1 MFKKIL
7 VAVDGSDHSFRA
19 LRAAARLAQADSA
32 ELTVVTVAY
41 VPPVYKSD
49 LGTELEQGFRD
60 SAEMVLTE
68 ARRILKQADT
78 KAEVCLVTDQRPA
91 DAIARLAEKEKFG
104 LVVLGRYGLS
114 NTPDKQ
120 LGGVSDAVLR
130 LTECSLMLIH

>member
-19 LRAAARLAQADSA
+19 LRAGARLAQADSA

-49 LGTELEQGFRD
+49 LGTELEQSFRD
-60 SAEMVLTE
+60 SADVVLAE
-68 ARRILKQADT
+68 AGQILGQMDA
-78 KAEVCLVTDQRPA
+78 KAETRLVTDQRPA
-91 DAIARLAEKEKFG
+91 DAIARLAEKEEFG

>member
-19 LRAAARLAQADSA
+19 LRAAAELAQADSA

-41 VPPVYKSD
+41 VPPMYRSD

-60 SAEMVLTE
+60 SGEMVLAE
-68 ARRILKQADT
+68 ARRILERSSAKT
-78 KAEVCLVTDQRPA
+78 ETRLITDRRPA
-91 DAIARLAEKEKFG
+91 DAIAGLAEKEEFG